1 MGQSES
7 HRQITMN
14 EYEEW
19 KEDYL
24 AESNTRKYLHEK
36 QIREAYNKEVKVWQ
50 ASKAK
55 REAEE
60 AKRKAEEAKRKA
72 EEIKQKSKGLA
83 EKLASSGFH
92 SMDNQDLLLI
102 ATVVDEALRF
112 NVPLSV
118 EEAGLIEAALKDPV
132 TYRFLS
138 LRHSSLATENQK
150 LIAQQQA
157 ALLETLGSKL
167 TEISS
172 KASDIKLG
180 TSFAGLAASAHLGE
194 KIAEGFGED

>member
-55 REAEE
+55 RE
-60 AKRKAEEAKRKA
+60 AEEAKRKA